1 MLMVYPR
8 STYVKRKFSRYL
20 KQYPELFIGKLESVY
35 LVKNCGKGIALVLAE
50 MEIEQGNIE
59 VYISEPLRIEQVTI
73 DARIKEIASWLREK
87 EGHQI
92 LKTEKESLQR
102 EVQEKIEQLERKRF
116 SVQLNLQ

>member
-1 MLMVYPR
+1 MVYPR
-8 STYVKRKFSRYL
+8 STHAKRKFNRYI
-20 KQYPELFIGKLESVY
+20 KQFSELFIGRLESVY
-35 LVKNCGKGIALVLAE
+35 LVKNCGMGIALVLAE

-59 VYISEPLRIEQVTI
+59 VYISEPLRIEQITA
-73 DARIKEIASWLREK
+73 DAGIKEIASWFRKK
-87 EGHQI
+87 EGQQI